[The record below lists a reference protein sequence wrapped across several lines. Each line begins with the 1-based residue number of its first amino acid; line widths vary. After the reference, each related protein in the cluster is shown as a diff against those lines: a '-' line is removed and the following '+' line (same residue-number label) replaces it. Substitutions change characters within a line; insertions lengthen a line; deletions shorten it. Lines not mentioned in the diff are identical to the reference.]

1 MENTEK
7 ISGGNINTI
16 LEQLKNDHTIL
27 NIHVMGTKF
36 DGLTIILGVSDTENQ
51 GFFIDYPGNAESV
64 APIAEGKKCY
74 FQFSD
79 GAKIQYSFKTTIDR
93 IIGKRIKFPF
103 PEYIERAQRRNTFR
117 VSVPPV
123 TKLLYNYAKK
133 QLSFDVKNVS
143 ESGLLIESDI
153 KENNKDILYKGKRFA
168 DMTLVYE
175 DEEIS
180 VNIKIGSADIVRQA
194 KFAEEGKLDF
204 GLKIMEIKK
213 DEQNELRKFIYYCQ
227 RRVLKERGGFDE

>member
-7 ISGGNINTI
+7 ITGRDIYTI
-16 LEQLKNDHTIL
+16 LEQLKKDHTIL
-27 NIHVMGTKF
+27 NMHVMGTNF
-36 DGLTIILGVSDTENQ
+36 DGLTIILGLSDTENQ
-51 GFFIDYPGNAESV
+51 GFFIDYPGNADTV

-74 FQFSD
+74 FQFND

-93 IIGKRIKFPF
+93 IIGRRIKFPF

-117 VSVPPV
+117 VPVPPG
-123 TKLLYNYAKK
+123 TKLLYKYADSH
-133 QLSFDVKNVS
+133 LEIDVINVS
-143 ESGLLIESDI
+143 EGGFLIETDI
-153 KENNKDILYKGKRFA
+153 KQYNKDIMYKGKRFSGLV
-168 DMTLVYE
+168 LVYE
-175 DEEIS
+175 HEETL

-204 GLKIMEIKK
+204 GIKIFEIKK

-227 RRVLKERGGFDE
+227 RRVLQERGGFDE